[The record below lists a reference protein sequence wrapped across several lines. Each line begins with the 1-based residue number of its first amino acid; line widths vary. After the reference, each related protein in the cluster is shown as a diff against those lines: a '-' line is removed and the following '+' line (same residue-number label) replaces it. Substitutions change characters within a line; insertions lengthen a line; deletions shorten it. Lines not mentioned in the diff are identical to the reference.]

1 MILFIIKAC
10 LIFMTGHGMSSCS
23 RWHEDTYYHHI
34 NIFDLLRFMNSAANF
49 LYFIVRG
56 KCPWRKIIAAE
67 WGDIA
72 VLPLEISDPNA
83 EAACKHDR
91 NALWACLRDVR
102 SDTRHSAVLGGLQFH
117 SASDTLVYCLL
128 RPSSSVTRVY
138 MFNFD
143 IVLKHCLSTWIWKLC
158 LNACLSRAFLN
169 IVYIDGLGCQNWGTL
184 FVTLYLVPVSCHNE
198 FNLTSVLAIL
208 NSST

>member
-1 MILFIIKAC
+1 MSTLFTFQLLELYMILFIIKAC

-49 LYFIVRG
+49 LYFIVWG

-91 NALWACLRDVR
+91 NALCTVGLFTWRAEWHATFCRVGR
-102 SDTRHSAVLGGLQFH
+102 ITISQCIRYTRPLSAAAIQ
-117 SASDTLVYCLL
+117 
-128 RPSSSVTRVY
+128 
-138 MFNFD
+138 
-143 IVLKHCLSTWIWKLC
+143 LC
-158 LNACLSRAFLN
+158 NKS
-169 IVYIDGLGCQNWGTL
+169 
-184 FVTLYLVPVSCHNE
+184 LYV
-198 FNLTSVLAIL
+198 
-208 NSST
+208 